1 MSAQGL
7 PEGSQPEVTKSVIEG
22 IVSLTFKI
30 PSGATGPQGQEG
42 PQGVSVDRV
51 EKTSGTGEPGTTD
64 TYTIYLTDGSSY
76 PFQVLNGPQGPQG
89 NGLTIKYTYGTLEEL
104 EAAVPAPEL
113 GMNAYIGAGE
123 PYDVYTYT
131 KTSSG
136 NQWTNGGPLQG
147 PAGATGPAG
156 VGISSINRTS
166 GTGAA
171 GSLDTYTVTMSDGS
185 SYQFTVQNGSD
196 GATGPAGTDGVSP
209 TVSVSQISGGHQVSI
224 TDATGSKVFDV
235 MDGQNGATG
244 PAGADGAAATI
255 ESVSAVT
262 GEPGTQAS
270 VVNNGTPSAAELVFT
285 LPAGADGAQGP
296 AGPAGADGQSAYEAA
311 QAGGYT
317 GSESQFNTDLAGVS
331 SKQRVVDF
339 TNLSVTGPGSN
350 FMYTILLTSEDK
362 QKLFSD
368 ENPPILLFSPD
379 KETIIP
385 FFASSY
391 IMEQQLFMGFSAMP
405 YSKNA
410 EGPFGF
416 AVTTCSL
423 SDDTLYI
430 NANPE
435 FFVGRNLAIFNV
447 PIQLPADPTE
457 AMEAVTKQYVDN
469 LVGTINTTLDT
480 INGEVV

>member
-1 MSAQGL
+1 M
-7 PEGSQPEVTKSVIEG
+7 
-22 IVSLTFKI
+22 
-30 PSGATGPQGQEG
+30 
-42 PQGVSVDRV
+42 
-51 EKTSGTGEPGTTD
+51 
-64 TYTIYLTDGSSY
+64 
-76 PFQVLNGPQGPQG
+76 
-89 NGLTIKYTYGTLEEL
+89 
-104 EAAVPAPEL
+104 
-113 GMNAYIGAGE
+113 
-123 PYDVYTYT
+123 
-131 KTSSG
+131 
-136 NQWTNGGPLQG
+136 
-147 PAGATGPAG
+147 
-156 VGISSINRTS
+156 
-166 GTGAA
+166 
-171 GSLDTYTVTMSDGS
+171 TMSDGS